1 MLTLLPFVAV
11 QVRLASFQGPHSG
24 GNSHLRKIQK
34 FTNEHR
40 IFLSTLTICL
50 KWLSLLTFFL
60 LRKGSQYDLANMLNL
75 LLY

>member
-1 MLTLLPFVAV
+1 MLTLLPLVAV

-40 IFLSTLTICL
+40 IFLSTFALQFV
-50 KWLSLLTFFL
+50 SSAFFAHVFL
-60 LRKGSQYDLANMLNL
+60 IM
-75 LLY
+75 